1 MIRKEVDPRYIF
13 RFVAADGRNYQRQV
27 YWENLYAFFPGRE
40 RVLAAARMT
49 PHQNMHH
56 ALFQVLRSK
65 GKQVRRQLIPQ
76 TSRGRDEADFI
87 SSVTEMIH
95 YRSSSPPAK
104 VVADAKAVL
113 GETMEQVMVV
123 HGIRE
128 LMGYVSEPT
137 ETQPVEDAFSAPAA
151 GLDLLA
157 NITAEDAGWFNL
169 SCRVHALVRE
179 QVLQMKNHA
188 EGRPEINAVV
198 RRSDL
203 EDDLYRSLY
212 SNPKYLELVKRTMD
226 VKGAYASPL
235 VSHFVSFYARYLNRS
250 IREYVQEEQ
259 ADAGFLKERV
269 EGILGKEAAS
279 SQHVLPVYNI
289 TILGNVLEGHLR
301 RNKKD
306 PEKTDRSFQVDP
318 DIVQEKIVL
327 KEVED
332 KMSRVL
338 TKGFVWYVFGKN
350 HRIKHIAYV
359 GDT

>member
-1 MIRKEVDPRYIF
+1 MQREVDPRYIF
-13 RFVAADGRNYQRQV
+13 RFVAADGRDYQRQV
-27 YWENLYAFFPGRE
+27 YWEKLYAFFPGHE
-40 RVLAAARMT
+40 RVLAAARVT

-65 GKQVRRQLIPQ
+65 GKQVHRELIPQ
-76 TSRGRDEADFI
+76 TSQGHDEAGFI
-87 SSVTEMIH
+87 GSVTEMIH

-104 VVADAKAVL
+104 VVAEAKEVL
-113 GETMEQVMVV
+113 GETMEQVMVA

-137 ETQPVEDAFSAPAA
+137 GTQPVEDAFSTPAA

-157 NITAEDAGWFNL
+157 DITAEDAGWFNL

-179 QVLQMKNHA
+179 QVLRMKDRS
-188 EGRPEINAVV
+188 EGHPNANAVV

-203 EDDLYRSLY
+203 EDDLYRNLY

-259 ADAGFLKERV
+259 VDAGFLKERV

-279 SQHVLPVYNI
+279 AQHVLPVYNM
-289 TILGNVLEGHLR
+289 TILGNVHEGHLR
-301 RNKKD
+301 PNERD

-318 DIVQEKIVL
+318 DIAHETIVL
-327 KEVED
+327 KEIED

-350 HRIKHIAYV
+350 HRIKHIAYM
-359 GDT
+359 GDS